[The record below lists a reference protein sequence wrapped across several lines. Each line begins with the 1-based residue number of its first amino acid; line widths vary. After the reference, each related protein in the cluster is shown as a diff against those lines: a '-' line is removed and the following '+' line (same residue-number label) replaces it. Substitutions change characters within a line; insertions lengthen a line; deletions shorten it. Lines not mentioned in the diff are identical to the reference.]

1 MKKYYFILL
10 LLIVGELSAQNN
22 ENAKTWTLQEC
33 VDYALKNNISIK
45 QSELEKQNQYQN
57 VINAKGNFLPNLNGS
72 AAQNYNFGS
81 SIDVTGSRVS
91 ADFRSNNFGLN
102 SSIVLF
108 DGFANIYTLNQAK
121 LNYEVQNANVQKM
134 MNDITLNIVNNY
146 LQVLFAKEQIKIA
159 QFQVDISLSE
169 VERIENLVDV
179 GVRPKGDLLNI
190 KSTLAN
196 DEQSLI
202 QAQNTFELATLR
214 LAQLLQLKEGTIA
227 IEDVEIKNTNTLILA
242 NSSTQIYEKAVVS
255 FPEIKAAELTIQS
268 ADKQISISRAR
279 YLPSLS
285 FNYGLNSTYQHRQ
298 GAVDFFSFSQ
308 QLDNN
313 LGHFLGISLNVPIF
327 NRFQFRTN
335 VNRAEINFE
344 QAQYNLESEQLR
356 LRESVQ
362 NSYTDA
368 TLAAKTYEA
377 AQTSVKAQT
386 EAFNYEQERF
396 KEGTTTP
403 FDFNQI
409 KSRLFQ
415 AQSQEIRAKYDFVFK
430 TKVLE
435 FYYGIPIVIDDF

>member
-1 MKKYYFILL
+1 MKKYYLIIL

-22 ENAKTWTLQEC
+22 ENTKIWTLQES
-33 VDYALKNNISIK
+33 VDYALKYNISIK
-45 QSELEKQNQYQN
+45 QSELDKQNQYQN
-57 VINAKGNFLPNLNGS
+57 VINAKGNFLPNINAS
-72 AAQNYNFGS
+72 ASQNYNFGS
-81 SIDVTGSRVS
+81 AIDVTGSRVS
-91 ADFRSNNFGLN
+91 SDFRSNSFGIN
-102 SSIVLF
+102 SSVVLF
-108 DGFANIYTLNQAK
+108 DGFANIFTLNQAK
-121 LNYEVQNANVQKM
+121 LNYEVQNATVQKM
-134 MNDITLNIVNNY
+134 RNDITLNIVNNY
-146 LQVLFAKEQIKIA
+146 LQILFAKEQIKIA
-159 QFQVDISLSE
+159 QFQVDISKSE
-169 VERIENLVDV
+169 VDRVANLVDV

-202 QAQNTFELATLR
+202 QAQNSLDIATLR
-214 LAQLLQLKEGTIA
+214 LAQLLQLKEGTIE
-227 IEDVEIKNTNTLILA
+227 IKEVEIKTANAAILA
-242 NSSTQIYEKAVVS
+242 NSSTQIYEKAVIS

-268 ADKQISISRAR
+268 ANKGIRISKAN
-279 YLPSLS
+279 YLPTLS
-285 FNYGLNSTYQHRQ
+285 FNYGLNTTYQHRQ
-298 GAVDFFSFSQ
+298 GAIDIFPFSQ
-308 QLDNN
+308 QMDNN
-313 LGHFLGISLNVPIF
+313 LGHFFGFSLNVPIF

-344 QAQYNLESEQLR
+344 KAQYNLESEQLR
-356 LRESVQ
+356 LRESIQ

-377 AQTSVKAQT
+377 AQVSVKAQA

-409 KSRLFQ
+409 KNRLFL